1 MSPAKAYPAAPLA
14 IAWGTPNMRRRL
26 RVVSTATLGL
36 VLSCAAV
43 VASAP
48 SASAWQTTGSGTFS
62 QSGTQSNVGGTV
74 TITGSGSGKTGGGG
88 SGHPGS
94 TYSPTPTGCSV
105 TTLKATSG
113 GTLLQFVCTA
123 HTESAARADIRY
135 YTTATPNC
143 GAFRHFYF
151 WTCESI
157 VTYGFPPAPP
167 SPSAAQPQATSIA
180 IGLEQGLEM
189 GLPTPTVALTIPN
202 QYDNPRSPYTY
213 TDYPTQV
220 VMGNISSASRAAS
233 RTVTLVS
240 SGHSFTATLN
250 VWVKRV
256 PDYQVW
262 VPEDITVSAPGGGA
276 TSSAVPT
283 NLPYGENP
291 YLGPGG
297 SASAVTCSAGDNSY
311 NWNQDNR
318 WPGGGTCVVE
328 FTQPNTS
335 PGWTLTGWE
344 VYQIFYGGTLTA
356 SWVNGGR
363 PVALFQNQPVGGQVA
378 GPVVASPPTPT
389 HILPAVSLQS
399 TTCLGS
405 ACFVSPTL
413 AGP

>member
-1 MSPAKAYPAAPLA
+1 
-14 IAWGTPNMRRRL
+14 MRRRL

-74 TITGSGSGKTGGGG
+74 TISGSGSGKTGGGG
-88 SGHPGS
+88 SGRPGSPGSAGS
-94 TYSPTPTGCSV
+94 TYSPTPTGCST

-123 HTESAARADIRY
+123 RTVTQARVDIRY
-135 YTTATPNC
+135 YTTTPPSC
-143 GAFRHFYF
+143 GAFRNFYF
-151 WTCESI
+151 WTCEAI
-157 VTYGFPPAPP
+157 VTYGFPPTPP
-167 SPSAAQPQATSIA
+167 TPPNPSAANPTATSIA
-180 IGLEQGLEM
+180 VGLEAGLEM
-189 GLPTPTVALTIPN
+189 GLPTPIVALTIPN
-202 QYDNPRSPYTY
+202 QYDNAQSPYTY

>member
-1 MSPAKAYPAAPLA
+1 MHR
-14 IAWGTPNMRRRL
+14 GL
-26 RVVSTATLGL
+26 RSVSIATLGL
-36 VLSCAAV
+36 VLSVAAV
-43 VASAP
+43 ATTAPPASAIGITH
-48 SASAWQTTGSGTFS
+48 SATYS
-62 QSGTQSNVGGTV
+62 QSGSTSSVGGTV

-143 GAFRHFYF
+143 GAFQHFYF

-378 GPVVASPPTPT
+378 GPIVASPPTPT
-389 HILPAVSLQS
+389 HVVPAVSLQS

-413 AGP
+413 GGP

>member
-1 MSPAKAYPAAPLA
+1 
-14 IAWGTPNMRRRL
+14 MRRGL

-48 SASAWQTTGSGTFS
+48 SASAVQTIGSGTFS

-74 TITGSGSGKTGGGG
+74 TISGSGSGKTGGGG
-88 SGHPGS
+88 SGRPGSPGSAGS
-94 TYSPTPTGCSV
+94 TYSPTPTGCST

-123 HTESAARADIRY
+123 RTVTQARVDIRY
-135 YTTATPNC
+135 YTTTPPSC
-143 GAFRHFYF
+143 GAFRNFYF
-151 WTCESI
+151 WTCEAI
-157 VTYGFPPAPP
+157 VTYGFPPTPP
-167 SPSAAQPQATSIA
+167 TPPNPSAANPTATSIA
-180 IGLEQGLEM
+180 VGLEAGLEM
-189 GLPTPTVALTIPN
+189 GLPTPIVALTIPN
-202 QYDNPRSPYTY
+202 QYDNAQSPYTY